1 MNRMEMKIIMVS
13 NGKKKF
19 LLAAALVGLSAATL
33 APTNVVNA
41 DEIYYENQYGA
52 NQNYLRYEAV
62 DGQLK
67 DAEIVNNRTFD
78 TLAYEASD
86 NSYVK
91 VDNKGSVTFT
101 AKEGADGLTM
111 RYSIKDG
118 DKGEVKVYV
127 NGNLMRTFYLDSS
140 SAYQYVDGS
149 NVYDTKATD
158 HSHARFS
165 FDEVHG
171 FFGKHVEPGDTVTI
185 ENNGIE
191 LALDFVELE
200 NVPAPIPQP
209 ENSISITDSEY
220 GAKDGQDS
228 TVAFEK
234 ALKAAI
240 EQKKTL
246 YIPVGEFKINK
257 KIHLTA
263 DGLTVTGA
271 GMWYSK
277 LNFTTNEN
285 GKGGFEVGHDS
296 NRLTFSNFA
305 MTSALTSRYD
315 HLDEKAQYKAFA
327 GSFGKDSRIDNM
339 WIEHFECGAWIG
351 DYASA
356 SDMRY
361 TDHLVIENSRIRNNL
376 ADGVNFTQGTRN
388 SVVRNSN
395 IRNNGDDSL
404 ATFSSSIHT
413 NVYAENNSFEHNTIE
428 LGWRAGGV
436 GIFGGKNHKVTNNLI
451 KDSRGGAGIRVSTVF
466 ANEGFGLGFDDNNE
480 ILIKDNMIVNSGTTN
495 DFYWPHSKPRS
506 NIDFEETFGP
516 IKGITVQNNVFVNP
530 VYTDEAITH
539 AGVELD
545 GKVKIIDS
553 KVQGN
558 TSSDPYKVDASMSH
572 SVENGKE
579 VYNFTYGNQPTFLPE
594 NSTAFERDYN
604 YRGEREVDGHIIRL
618 WEHK

>member
-19 LLAAALVGLSAATL
+19 LLAAVLVGLSAVTL
-33 APTNVVNA
+33 APANVVNA

-91 VDNKGSVTFT
+91 VNNKGSVTFT

-127 NGNLMRTFYLDSS
+127 NGNLMRTFHLDSS

-171 FFGKHVEPGDTVTI
+171 FFGVHVNPGDTVTI
-185 ENNGIE
+185 ENNGGE

-209 ENSISITDSEY
+209 ENSISITDSAY
-220 GAKDGQDS
+220 GAEDGKDS

-257 KIHLTA
+257 KIDFIA

-285 GKGGFEVGHDS
+285 GKGGFEIGHDS

-315 HLDEKAQYKAFA
+315 HLDDKAQYKAFA
-327 GSFGKDSRIDNM
+327 GSFGKDSRIDHM

-351 DYASA
+351 DYDSK
-356 SDMRY
+356 MRY

-404 ATFSSSIHT
+404 ATFSSSINT
-413 NVYAENNSFEHNTIE
+413 KEYASNNSFEHNTIE

-466 ANEGFGLGFDDNNE
+466 ANKGEGLGFDDNNE

-495 DFYWPHSKPRS
+495 DFYFPHSKPRS
-506 NIDFEETFGP
+506 NIDFEETYGP
-516 IKGITVQNNVFVNP
+516 ITGITVQDNVFVNP

-539 AGVELD
+539 AGVKLD
-545 GKVKIIDS
+545 GKIKIINS
-553 KVQGN
+553 NVQGN

-572 SVENGKE
+572 SIENGKE

>member
-171 FFGKHVEPGDTVTI
+171 FFGVHVNPGDTVTI
-185 ENNGIE
+185 ENNGVE

-209 ENSISITDSEY
+209 ENSISITDSAY

-257 KIHLTA
+257 KIDFTA

-277 LNFTTNEN
+277 LNFTTNAK
-285 GKGGFEVGHDS
+285 GQGGFEIGHNS

-315 HLDEKAQYKAFA
+315 HLDDKAQYKAFA
-327 GSFGKDSRIDNM
+327 GSFGKDSRIDHM

-351 DYASA
+351 DY
-356 SDMRY
+356 DTKMRY

-413 NVYAENNSFEHNTIE
+413 KEYAENNSFEHNTIE

>member
-19 LLAAALVGLSAATL
+19 LLTAALVGLSAVTL

-91 VDNKGSVTFT
+91 VNNKGSVTFT

-185 ENNGIE
+185 ENNGVE

-220 GAKDGQDS
+220 GAEDGKDS

-257 KIHLTA
+257 KIDFTA

-277 LNFTTNEN
+277 LNFTTNEK
-285 GKGGFEVGHDS
+285 GGGGFEIGHNS

-305 MTSALTSRYD
+305 MTSALTTRYD
-315 HLDEKAQYKAFA
+315 HLDDKAQYKAFA
-327 GSFGKDSRIDNM
+327 GSFGKDSRIDHM

-351 DYASA
+351 DYASIG
-356 SDMRY
+356 MRY

-413 NVYAENNSFEHNTIE
+413 KEYAENNSFEHNTIE

-530 VYTDEAITH
+530 VYTAEAITH

-553 KVQGN
+553 NVQGN

-579 VYNFTYGNQPTFLPE
+579 VYNFTYGDQPTFLPE

>member
-1 MNRMEMKIIMVS
+1 MMIS

-19 LLAAALVGLSAATL
+19 LLVAALVGLSAATL

-67 DAEIVNNRTFD
+67 GAEIVNNRTFD
-78 TLAYEASD
+78 ELAYEASD

-171 FFGKHVEPGDTVTI
+171 FFGDHVNPGDTVTI
-185 ENNGIE
+185 ENNGVE

-209 ENSISITDSEY
+209 ENSISITDSAY
-220 GAKDGQDS
+220 GAEDGQDS

-257 KIHLTA
+257 KIDFTA

-277 LNFTTNEN
+277 LNFTTNAK
-285 GKGGFEVGHDS
+285 GGGGFEIGHDS

-315 HLDEKAQYKAFA
+315 HLDDKAQYKAFA
-327 GSFGKDSRIDNM
+327 GSFGQDSRIDHM
-339 WIEHFECGAWIG
+339 WIEHFECGAWVG
-351 DYASA
+351 DYASIG
-356 SDMRY
+356 MRY

-466 ANEGFGLGFDDNNE
+466 AKDGEGLGFKDNNE

-495 DFYWPHSKPRS
+495 DFYWDHPKPRS

-530 VYTDEAITH
+530 VYTAEAITH

-553 KVQGN
+553 NVQGN
-558 TSSDPYKVDASMSH
+558 SSSDPYKVDASMSH

-579 VYNFTYGNQPTFLPE
+579 VYNFTYGDQPTFLPE

>member
-13 NGKKKF
+13 NGKNKF
-19 LLAAALVGLSAATL
+19 LLAAALAGLSAVTL

-91 VDNKGSVTFT
+91 VNNKGSVTFT

-127 NGNLMRTFYLDSS
+127 NGNLMRTFHLDSS

-171 FFGKHVEPGDTVTI
+171 FFGAHVNPGDTVTI
-185 ENNGIE
+185 ENNGVE

-209 ENSISITDSEY
+209 ENSISITDSAY
-220 GAKDGQDS
+220 GAEDGKDS

-257 KIHLTA
+257 KIDFTA

-277 LNFTTNEN
+277 LNFTTNEK
-285 GKGGFEVGHDS
+285 GGGGFEIGHDS

-315 HLDEKAQYKAFA
+315 HLDDKAQYKAFA
-327 GSFGKDSRIDNM
+327 GSFGKDSRIDHM

-351 DYASA
+351 DYD

-466 ANEGFGLGFDDNNE
+466 AKDGEGLGFKDNNE

-495 DFYWPHSKPRS
+495 DFYWDHPKPRS

-530 VYTDEAITH
+530 VYTAEAITH

-553 KVQGN
+553 NVQGN

-579 VYNFTYGNQPTFLPE
+579 VYNFTYGDQPTFLPE

>member
-1 MNRMEMKIIMVS
+1 MEMKIMMVS

-19 LLAAALVGLSAATL
+19 LLVAALVGLSTVTL

-62 DGQLK
+62 EGQLK
-67 DAEIVNNRTFD
+67 GAETVNNRTFD
-78 TLAYEASD
+78 ELAYEASD

-91 VDNKGSVTFT
+91 VNSGGSVTFT

-111 RYSIKDG
+111 RYSIPDG
-118 DKGEVKVYV
+118 ARGKVTIYV
-127 NGNLMRTFYLDSS
+127 NGNYMRTFDLDSS

-171 FFGKHVEPGDTVTI
+171 FFGKHVNPGDTVTI
-185 ENNGIE
+185 ENNGVE

-209 ENSISITDSEY
+209 ANSISITDTEY

-228 TVAFEK
+228 TEAFEK

-257 KIHLTA
+257 KIDFTA
-263 DGLTVTGA
+263 DSLTITGA

-285 GKGGFEVGHDS
+285 GKGGFSVGHDS
-296 NRLTFSNFA
+296 NRLTFSHFA

-315 HLDEKAQYKAFA
+315 YLKDKAQYKAFA

-351 DYASA
+351 DYDSY
-356 SDMRY
+356 MRY

-376 ADGVNFTQGTRN
+376 ADGVNFAQGTRN

-466 ANEGFGLGFDDNNE
+466 AKEGFGLGFDENNE
-480 ILIKDNMIVNSGTTN
+480 ILIKDNKIVNSGTTN

-545 GKVKIIDS
+545 GKINIINS
-553 KVQGN
+553 SVQGN
-558 TSSDPYKVDASMSH
+558 TSSNPYKVDASMSH

-579 VYNFTYGNQPTFLPE
+579 VYNFTYGDHPTFLPE

-604 YRGEREVDGHIIRL
+604 YRGEREVDGYIIRL

>member
-1 MNRMEMKIIMVS
+1 MNRMEMKIMMVS
-13 NGKKKF
+13 NGKKKV

-171 FFGKHVEPGDTVTI
+171 FFGVHVNPGDTVTI
-185 ENNGIE
+185 ENNGVE

-209 ENSISITDSEY
+209 ENSISITDSAY

-257 KIHLTA
+257 KIDFTA

-277 LNFTTNEN
+277 LNFTTNAK
-285 GKGGFEVGHDS
+285 GQGGFEIGHDS

-315 HLDEKAQYKAFA
+315 HLDDKAQYKAFA
-327 GSFGKDSRIDNM
+327 GSFGKDSRIDHM

-351 DYASA
+351 DY
-356 SDMRY
+356 DTKMRY

-413 NVYAENNSFEHNTIE
+413 KEYAENNSFEHNTIE